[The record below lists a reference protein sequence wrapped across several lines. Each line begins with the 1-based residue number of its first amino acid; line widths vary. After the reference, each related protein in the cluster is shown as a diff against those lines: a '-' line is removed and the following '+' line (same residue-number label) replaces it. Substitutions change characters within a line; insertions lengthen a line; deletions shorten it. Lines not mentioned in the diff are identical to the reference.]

1 MAETNRAGKMM
12 LIRIFVIM
20 LSFVI
25 VFVSVAGIR
34 LGYLMLVDG
43 DRLQSMA
50 SEQQLYD
57 TLVSAPRGD
66 IYDRDMNL
74 LAKSD
79 TAYTIYLMPN
89 GIKNLEESKQKNVK
103 TTIASGLSEILVSI
117 DSELTFEK
125 LYSYTEKNTYY
136 VIVKNRVDKTVADKV
151 REFLSNN
158 SKLGISKF
166 VGVDETTKRYYPNQT
181 LASNVLGFV
190 GDDNQGLSGLE
201 SYYDATLTGVAG
213 RVVAAK
219 NAHGD
224 DMPFS
229 YQVVEEA
236 KQGNSLVLTVDSYIQ
251 HIAEKHL
258 EQAVEANKAGD
269 RGACVIMNVNTGE
282 ILAMAVKGD
291 YNPNTPF
298 TLSAADES
306 LLAEENA
313 TVTRNE
319 LLNRQWRNKAVSDAY
334 EPGSVFKIITA
345 SMALEEN
352 LTTLTNT
359 YNCSYTTYV
368 SGQKYHC
375 HKYGGHGTLTLKDAM
390 VKSCNPAFI
399 NIGQLVG
406 VNRFSKYFEAFGFT
420 KKTGIDL
427 PGEAS
432 PVYHRQAKM
441 GPTELA
447 SSSFGQ
453 TFKISPI
460 QLITAASAAVNGG
473 YLLQPYVVSKVVDN
487 EGNVVKSV
495 QKTVKRQVI
504 SEATS
509 EKIRVMMKAVVNEG
523 GASNAYVAGYDVGG
537 KTGTSEKVAEMQAS
551 GEKGLYIA
559 SFLGFAPIDDPEIA
573 VLVMIDEPHG
583 DSYYGSAVAAPVA
596 AEIFKDVLPYLGYE
610 PQYTEEELEN
620 LAVKVPNLN
629 GKTVDEAKE
638 ALSALGLSANVV
650 GQGEK
655 VLSQLPVS
663 GETLNKG
670 GSVIIYTEENKD
682 VETMV
687 QVPSFIGMT
696 HSEAKTRAKEVGLNI
711 MYSGNTTASSA
722 TIAYDQDVAADTEVS
737 VGSTVVVYFR
747 DTSSA
752 DF

>member
-1 MAETNRAGKMM
+1 MTEGRAGKTM
-12 LIRIFVIM
+12 LIRIFIIM
-20 LSFVI
+20 VAFVI
-25 VFVSVAGIR
+25 LFVSIVGSR
-34 LGYLMLVDG
+34 LGYLMIIDG

-57 TLVSAPRGD
+57 TLVSAPRGN

-79 TAYTIYLMPN
+79 TAYTVYLIPN
-89 GIKNLEESKQKNVK
+89 GIAGLDIDEQNSVK
-103 TTIASGLSEILVSI
+103 TKIAAGISEILLPI
-117 DSELTFEK
+117 DETLTYEK
-125 LYSYTEKNTYY
+125 IYSYTEKKTYY
-136 VIVKNRVDKTVADKV
+136 VIIKNRVDKTVADKV
-151 REFLSNN
+151 RKFISDNSDLGLSRYI
-158 SKLGISKF
+158 GI
-166 VGVDETTKRYYPNQT
+166 DETTKRYYPNQT
-181 LASNVLGFV
+181 LASALLGFV
-190 GDDNQGLSGLE
+190 GDDNQGLAGLE
-201 SYYDATLTGVAG
+201 SYYDTTLTGVAG

-251 HIAEKHL
+251 HIAEKYL
-258 EQAVEANKAGD
+258 EQAVAANKAGD
-269 RGACVIMNVNTGE
+269 RGACIIMNVNTGE
-282 ILAMAVKGD
+282 ILATAVKGD
-291 YNPNTPF
+291 FNPNTPF
-298 TLSAADES
+298 LLSEDDEALITQEGS
-306 LLAEENA
+306 
-313 TVTRNE
+313 TITKGE
-319 LLNRQWRNKAVSDAY
+319 LLNRQWRNKAVSDTY

-352 LTTLTNT
+352 LTSLENT
-359 YNCSYTTYV
+359 YNCGYTVYV

-375 HKYGGHGTLTLKDAM
+375 HKYGGHGTLNLKDAM

-406 VNRFSKYFEAFGFT
+406 VDRFSKYFEAFGLT

-432 PVYHRQAKM
+432 PVYHKQVNM

-473 YLLQPYVVSKVVDN
+473 YLLQPYVVSKIVDSD
-487 EGNVVKSV
+487 GNVVKTV
-495 QKTVKRQVI
+495 QKTVKRQVV
-504 SEATS
+504 SKSTS
-509 EKIRVMMKAVVNEG
+509 EKIRTMMKAVVNEG

-583 DSYYGSAVAAPVA
+583 DSYYGGTVAAPVA
-596 AEIFKDVLPYLGYE
+596 AEIFKDILPYLGYE
-610 PQYTEEELEN
+610 PQYTDAELESF
-620 LAVKVPNLN
+620 AIKVPNIS
-629 GKTVDEAKE
+629 GKTLEDAKAE
-638 ALSALGLSANVV
+638 LSALGFTVKVV
-650 GQGEK
+650 GEGDT
-655 VLSQLPVS
+655 VLSQLPVN

-670 GSVIIYTEENKD
+670 GTVIVYTEED
-682 VETMV
+682 QDAMSMAMV
-687 QVPSFIGMT
+687 PDFTGMT
-696 HSEAKTRAKEVGLNI
+696 PTEANVAASSAGINI
-711 MYSGNTTASSA
+711 KYSGNTTASS
-722 TIAYDQDVAADTEVS
+722 TTVAYDQDISAGSEVV
-737 VGSTVVVYFR
+737 VGTTVTVYFR
-747 DTSSA
+747 DTSSV
-752 DF
+752 DL